1 MTPPTELENVTVAM
15 CARIDE
21 LSTNLVLHGCAGV
34 RVEDLDAVAVDAEQ
48 SGCPEAARVATSLA
62 AHMRVKLLNEGEL
75 QPALCAGL
83 TEMKRLLEQHHEA
96 GERPSDV
103 VAFSTTKAT
112 AATSFSEDA
121 ELTRSEHRK
130 IDALVTHL
138 LSGHA
143 GKPCPAGDRPIIS
156 GPKRTESFRNNPAA

>member
-1 MTPPTELENVTVAM
+1 MP
-15 CARIDE
+15 
-21 LSTNLVLHGCAGV
+21 V
-34 RVEDLDAVAVDAEQ
+34 RTRCE
-48 SGCPEAARVATSLA
+48 
-62 AHMRVKLLNEGEL
+62 
-75 QPALCAGL
+75 
-83 TEMKRLLEQHHEA
+83 LLEKLKQEIVCTFQEA
-96 GERPSDV
+96 RKIRRSKDL
-103 VAFSTTKAT
+103 
-112 AATSFSEDA
+112 SFSEDA